1 MDSST
6 SVTWEEWTRIE
17 KERQR
22 ESDRL
27 RVFDLA
33 RRLRVRTLASD
44 ASPTLLRPYDR

>member
-1 MDSST
+1 MDSNT
-6 SVTWEEWTRIE
+6 SFTWEEWTTIE

-33 RRLRVRTLASD
+33 HRLRVRTAVSD
-44 ASPTLLRPYDR
+44 VPPPLLRPSDR